1 MKTTRCKDDNNV
13 IQILEA
19 HSFASCW
26 KMYEWLDRIHRS
38 RLNRISGYASFRP
51 YLPAVSRGI
60 NGPGAS
66 YINSTRSCWRIIWN
80 DASWL
85 RTRSP
90 SLSLALAL
98 HTRTFRVRACA
109 QISANNECMA
119 LAVIQ
124 VERPGSR
131 SLNQREGLIMIL
143 TQLIRLSVI
152 YRHYAVTSQWKKNC
166 ARVIRLARGRI
177 FGKKMER
184 VAYRYFEIIFN
195 NLIINNI

>member
-1 MKTTRCKDDNNV
+1 MAKTTRCKDDNDV

-38 RLNRISGYASFRP
+38 RLNRILDYASFLS

-85 RTRSP
+85 RTRH
-90 SLSLALAL
+90 LSAHSRI

-109 QISANNECMA
+109 QISA
-119 LAVIQ
+119 
-124 VERPGSR
+124 R
-131 SLNQREGLIMIL
+131 QRMHG
-143 TQLIRLSVI
+143 TGCNSSW
-152 YRHYAVTSQWKKNC
+152 T
-166 ARVIRLARGRI
+166 ARV
-177 FGKKMER
+177 
-184 VAYRYFEIIFN
+184 EIIKPARRADNDFDP
-195 NLIINNI
+195 INSAFRALPPLRCHVNGKRTGPSCERSNIWKEDGTIV

>member
-1 MKTTRCKDDNNV
+1 MRSDAVDKFATVYSRNKNNMMKTTRCKDDNNV

-109 QISANNECMA
+109 QISA
-119 LAVIQ
+119 
-124 VERPGSR
+124 R
-131 SLNQREGLIMIL
+131 QRMHG
-143 TQLIRLSVI
+143 TGGNSSW
-152 YRHYAVTSQWKKNC
+152 T
-166 ARVIRLARGRI
+166 ARV
-177 FGKKMER
+177 
-184 VAYRYFEIIFN
+184 EIIKPARRADNDFDP
-195 NLIINNI
+195 INSAFRDLPPLRCHVTMGKELCTGDSSCER

>member
-1 MKTTRCKDDNNV
+1 MHPSVRIFLPFHAELTVLARPISIRLDLVDVLSGTTRPGFEHD
-13 IQILEA
+13 
-19 HSFASCW
+19 HPP
-26 KMYEWLDRIHRS
+26 S
-38 RLNRISGYASFRP
+38 R
-51 YLPAVSRGI
+51 
-60 NGPGAS
+60 
-66 YINSTRSCWRIIWN
+66 
-80 DASWL
+80 
-85 RTRSP
+85 
-90 SLSLALAL
+90 SLSLSTHGRFVFVHA
-98 HTRTFRVRACA
+98 RRYPRD
-109 QISANNECMA
+109 NECMA